1 MPIWLWHANN
11 ATFSICAD
19 FNFFFQLALS
29 MDPEELYGIVNNI
42 TSSPGEDDEQNN
54 CLPSNDSETNL
65 GLGQTLINTDPH
77 TDEFSS
83 MFTCIF
89 PNISNPKFNLSL
101 GNLQVQDSTQLPTTY
116 YYYSSHNISFMY

>member
-1 MPIWLWHANN
+1 
-11 ATFSICAD
+11 
-19 FNFFFQLALS
+19 

-101 GNLQVQDSTQLPTTY
+101 GNLQIQDSTQLPTTY
-116 YYYSSHNISFMY
+116 YYYYSSHNISFMY

>member
-1 MPIWLWHANN
+1 MLLFQFVLIL
-11 ATFSICAD
+11 I
-19 FNFFFQLALS
+19 FFFQLALS

-42 TSSPGEDDEQNN
+42 TSSPGEDDDQKN

-101 GNLQVQDSTQLPTTY
+101 GNLQIQDSTQLPTN
-116 YYYSSHNISFMY
+116 SHNI